1 MDCFRYLA
9 TEVASILLFHLVLG
23 RVAHAYL
30 DPGTGSFILQLL
42 IGGLLGSFFAV
53 KIYWAKIKT
62 FLARVFHKGKKT
74 EKGDG

>member
-1 MDCFRYLA
+1 MKRGLA
-9 TEVASILLFHLVLG
+9 IELVATSLFHLIFPRIVH
-23 RVAHAYL
+23 VYL
-30 DPGTGSFILQLL
+30 DPGTGSFFLQLL

-62 FLARVFHKGKKT
+62 FLARVFRRGKKT

>member
-1 MDCFRYLA
+1 MKRGLA
-9 TEVASILLFHLVLG
+9 IELVASSMFHFLFPRIVQ
-23 RVAHAYL
+23 VYL
-30 DPGTGSFILQLL
+30 DPGTGSFFLQLL

-62 FLARVFHKGKKT
+62 FLARVFHRGKKT